1 MNFYNSFVSS
11 GKFNWSNFYNEHL
24 KDFAEQLLGYRQMS
38 NTQQSLSAQIDY
50 EQYLKRGNERA
61 LADWNKN
68 VGSQGRTIRYPEL
81 SYAGQIRRADTSI
94 ARASLDYDTASANY
108 WGNLPYRTAGLYGI
122 GSRLSRSL

>member
-1 MNFYNSFVSS
+1 MSWSIWQSGIDILRGEYNPYVDFGSMIS
-11 GKFNWSNFYNEHL
+11 GRK
-24 KDFAEQLLGYRQMS
+24 QMQ

-81 SYAGQIRRADTSI
+81 SYAGQIRRSDTSI
-94 ARASLDYDTASANY
+94 ARASFDYDTASANY

>member
-1 MNFYNSFVSS
+1 MSWSIWQSGIDILRGEYNPYVDFGSMIS
-11 GKFNWSNFYNEHL
+11 GRK
-24 KDFAEQLLGYRQMS
+24 QMQ

>member
-1 MNFYNSFVSS
+1 MSFAFAGLDILTGRKNPYVEAGYVLS
-11 GKFNWSNFYNEHL
+11 GYK
-24 KDFAEQLLGYRQMS
+24 QMQ

-50 EQYLKRGNERA
+50 EQYLKAGNERA

>member
-1 MNFYNSFVSS
+1 MSWSIWQSGIDILRGEYNPYVDFGSMIS
-11 GKFNWSNFYNEHL
+11 GRK
-24 KDFAEQLLGYRQMS
+24 QMQ

-81 SYAGQIRRADTSI
+81 SYAGQIRRSNTSI